1 MLLFIPT
8 PSGGGLPSNAF
19 RIRHNLFVGGCG
31 APIIQTLIL
40 QHPTYL
46 CLANSLVA
54 TLVFSLVL
62 KYSKR
67 FLPFSRP
74 LPVPF
79 SPPKIIFTFRSLCKC
94 HFLKELVFDHV
105 VTVAC
110 PSSHPT
116 SYPTF
121 YHSVIAPWN
130 HIVYSFICFL
140 PPLLRHTLY
149 KGRSLP
155 FFPNVYLALRTV
167 PGAKQECHR

>member
-19 RIRHNLFVGGCG
+19 RIRRNLFVEGCG

-67 FLPFSRP
+67 FLLFSRP

-94 HFLKELVFDHV
+94 HFLKELIFDH
-105 VTVAC
+105 C
-110 PSSHPT
+110 SYSGLPLFT
-116 SYPTF
+116 S
-121 YHSVIAPWN
+121 N
-130 HIVYSFICFL
+130 FL
-140 PPLLRHTLY
+140 PYFLSQCYRSLKSQWIFIHLLSTSPFETHTL
-149 KGRSLP
+149 
-155 FFPNVYLALRTV
+155 
-167 PGAKQECHR
+167 